1 MENKKEETKP
11 EPCSQPVNQPDAN
24 MDGFSRL
31 IEAII
36 PLADKYLTY
45 KQNES
50 EGRTKYFQCAS
61 KHNRNMLYV
70 MTIFLGAVIAF
81 MSVLTVLKLVSG
93 DALLFLVGTVTG
105 YILLFIQKLVRPTE
119 EQPIEELS

>member
-1 MENKKEETKP
+1 MSKEPQEVTKEEVK
-11 EPCSQPVNQPDAN
+11 PDAN

-31 IEAII
+31 IEAIV
-36 PLADKYLTY
+36 PLADRYLTY

-50 EGRTKYFQCAS
+50 EGKTRYFQCAS

-81 MSVLTVLKLVSG
+81 MSALTVLKLVSG

-105 YILLFIQKLVRPTE
+105 YILLFIQKLVSPT
-119 EQPIEELS
+119 